1 MYGGLCVGFLLLLLL
16 IVFLLQFA
24 PVKSEDPLKG
34 KRFLANPSVGPDESA
49 RKRKGEI
56 KNKIPRKE

>member
-1 MYGGLCVGFLLLLLL
+1 MGGLCVGFLLL
-16 IVFLLQFA
+16 IIFLLQFA

-34 KRFLANPSVGPDESA
+34 KRFLANPNVGPDESA